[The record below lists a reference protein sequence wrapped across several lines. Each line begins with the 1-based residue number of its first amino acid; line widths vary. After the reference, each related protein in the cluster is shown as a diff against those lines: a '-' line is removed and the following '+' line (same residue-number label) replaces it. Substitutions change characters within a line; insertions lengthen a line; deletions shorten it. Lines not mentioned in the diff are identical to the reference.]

1 MLFSVHPL
9 ETNLGLYLH
18 ANYFNMIILIIIVT
32 LSINVNIAVS
42 IMRSYENVPIK
53 TDIACTMKIKET
65 PQNG

>member
-1 MLFSVHPL
+1 M
-9 ETNLGLYLH
+9 
-18 ANYFNMIILIIIVT
+18 FNIILIIIVT

>member
-32 LSINVNIAVS
+32 SINVNIAVS